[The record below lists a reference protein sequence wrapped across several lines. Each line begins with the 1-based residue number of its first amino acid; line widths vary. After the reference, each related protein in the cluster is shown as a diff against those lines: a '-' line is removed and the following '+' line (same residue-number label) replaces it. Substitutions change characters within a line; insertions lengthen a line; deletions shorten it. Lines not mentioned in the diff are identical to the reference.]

1 MQYLY
6 NLLVLIYDLIVHLN
20 AVLQFMHILM
30 LQAWEGRGLGGVT
43 PFPSGNKIGIM
54 PAKPHNLLFLILF
67 IFAEPTMDPSLLQNG
82 SALFE
87 KTINQNKFGMAS
99 MLQ

>member
-1 MQYLY
+1 MRSY
-6 NLLVLIYDLIVHLN
+6 NLCTYYVTSLG
-20 AVLQFMHILM
+20 
-30 LQAWEGRGLGGVT
+30 GRGARRSHP
-43 PFPSGNKIGIM
+43 PFQAEIKLESCPT
-54 PAKPHNLLFLILF
+54 KPHNLLFLILF

-87 KTINQNKFGMAS
+87 KTIDQNKFGMAS